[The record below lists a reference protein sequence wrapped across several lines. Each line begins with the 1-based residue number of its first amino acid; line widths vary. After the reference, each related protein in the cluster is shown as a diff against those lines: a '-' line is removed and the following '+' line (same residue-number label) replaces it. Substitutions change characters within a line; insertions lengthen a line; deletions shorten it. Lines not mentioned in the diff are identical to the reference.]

1 MVFRKILCPVDFST
15 YSVDALRA
23 ASALALQFGGTLTV
37 VHVIAPVPVS
47 AVPGSPT
54 TFNVAE
60 YQRQLVDGYTSKLD
74 DLLSSTLPTELRTSS
89 SRLRSVVVHG
99 DPAYEIVRCAQEES
113 VDLIVLAT
121 RGRTGWEHV
130 LFGSVAE
137 RVVRLSPCPVLTLRG
152 EQPERSTKP
161 FEGR

>member
-1 MVFRKILCPVDFST
+1 MVFRRILCPVDFST

-23 ASALALQFGGTLTV
+23 ASGLALQFGGTLTV
-37 VHVIAPVPVS
+37 LHVIAPIPVS
-47 AVPGSPT
+47 AAPGSPT

-74 DLLSSTLPTELRTSS
+74 ELLSSTLPAELRPPSA
-89 SRLRSVVVHG
+89 RLRSAVVHG

-113 VDLIVLAT
+113 VDVIVLAT

-152 EQPERSTKP
+152 AHPDRSKEP